1 MPDPN
6 ISGPLN
12 GVRILD
18 LTHVWAGP
26 LAVRFLAD
34 LGAEVVRIEAPDSRG
49 PRVYPIDPIGGW
61 LGGEH
66 GDEPWNDNAIFV
78 KLMRNRRSLCLDL
91 KTKAGR
97 ETFLTL
103 VGHADVVMEN
113 FSARAMPSLNLDYDV
128 LCQANPNIIYVSM
141 PGYGASG
148 PLRDRVAFG
157 PTVEV
162 MSGFTSMMGYGP
174 DEPRNTA
181 MALMDPVTGTHAV
194 AAVLTALRKR
204 DEEGTGFRVEMSL
217 HEGGVT
223 YNGPWL
229 VDEQRGLAPLCIGN
243 RHPEMAPH
251 GIYRCAGDDEWIAI
265 ACADDE
271 EWHNLCRVVPGL
283 DAEMN
288 LDERHLAHNTI
299 DVEISAWTLP
309 LNKHDAAERLQGSG
323 VPAGPVNNVP
333 DMTSD
338 PQVQAREF
346 FALFERYDVPM
357 PGNPIK
363 MEGLDQNQWTRCP
376 RLGEDNSSVLRD
388 WLGMEDEEIA
398 SLAAQNVIA
407 DKPPA

>member
-1 MPDPN
+1 MPDPSV
-6 ISGPLN
+6 SGPLN

-26 LAVRFLAD
+26 LAVRFLSD

-49 PRVYPIDPIGGW
+49 PREYSIDPIGGW

-66 GDEPWNDNAIFV
+66 GDEPWNDNAAFV

-91 KTKAGR
+91 KTDTGR
-97 ETFLTL
+97 TTFLNL
-103 VGHADVVMEN
+103 VEHADVVMEN
-113 FSARAMPSLNLDYDV
+113 FSARAMPSLNLGYDV
-128 LCQANPNIIYVSM
+128 LRQANPSIICVSM

-148 PLRDRVAFG
+148 PLRDRVAYG

-162 MSGFTSMMGYGP
+162 MSGFTAMMGYGP

-181 MALMDPVTGTHAV
+181 MALMDPVTGTHAA

-204 DEEGTGFRVEMSL
+204 DAEGLGLRVEISL

-229 VDEQRGLAPLCIGN
+229 VDEQRGQAPHCIGN

-271 EWHNLCRVVPGL
+271 EWLNLCRVVPGL
-283 DAEMN
+283 DAKMTV
-288 LDERHLAHNTI
+288 DERHAAEDGIGTT
-299 DVEISAWTLP
+299 VFEWTSLR
-309 LNKHDAAERLQGSG
+309 NKHEAAQELQNAG
-323 VPAGPVNNVP
+323 VSAGPVNNVP
-333 DMTSD
+333 DMNAD
-338 PQVQAREF
+338 PQVKAREF

-376 RLGEDNSSVLRD
+376 RLGEDNASVLKD
-388 WLGMEDEEIA
+388 WLGMEDAAIA
-398 SLAAQNVIA
+398 DLAAQNVIA
-407 DKPPA
+407 EKPPA